1 MELLDEWCLCAHQWQ
16 YHKAL
21 GREDP
26 ESQPVLQSREGREVL
41 EKQVMSTSK
50 GLMMLEIRLPDK
62 AEPVQDSLEPAT
74 DLEVSQIN

>member
-1 MELLDEWCLCAHQWQ
+1 M
-16 YHKAL
+16 
-21 GREDP
+21 
-26 ESQPVLQSREGREVL
+26 LQSREGREVL